1 MNSIMQNDY
10 PVFRLYQALRTQ
22 LMGLLS
28 DDDLAFSPGGDNPT
42 LGELCREM
50 GEVQHAYVQSF
61 WTFTMTFEYR
71 NETPGLAGSVAQ
83 LAGWYQALDEA
94 LAAAV
99 TALTEGDIAERRIA
113 RPEEGFAPLP
123 GTQLAVYR
131 EALLIFYGK
140 VSVYLKVLGKARPA
154 QWQQWIA

>member
-50 GEVQHAYVQSF
+50 GGAA
-61 WTFTMTFEYR
+61 R
-71 NETPGLAGSVAQ
+71 LCAI
-83 LAGWYQALDEA
+83 LLD
-94 LAAAV
+94 LHHDV
-99 TALTEGDIAERRIA
+99 RV
-113 RPEEGFAPLP
+113 P
-123 GTQLAVYR
+123 Q
-131 EALLIFYGK
+131 
-140 VSVYLKVLGKARPA
+140 
-154 QWQQWIA
+154 